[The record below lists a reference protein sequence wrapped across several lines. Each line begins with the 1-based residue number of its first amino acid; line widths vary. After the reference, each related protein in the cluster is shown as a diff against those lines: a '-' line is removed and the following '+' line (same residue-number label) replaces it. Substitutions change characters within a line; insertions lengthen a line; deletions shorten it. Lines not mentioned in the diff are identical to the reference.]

1 MTGSDQNL
9 DAGGAGRSTHGHS
22 HGRTDSH
29 GHHHPPLD
37 LPYDLPDWAFE
48 DGVRPAAS
56 EAPEPT
62 APTAPSAPSIP
73 DGATIPDGP
82 AAGDSN
88 DNLGLPTFGGR
99 DWVGTVA
106 ALADRSPDVAIVGAP
121 FDINTTFRAGA
132 RFGPKYLRSTAYDPG
147 TYHLDLGIELYDWL
161 DVVDHGDA
169 HCPHGQMAPS
179 LRNIERKVA
188 GVLAAGALPIVLGGD
203 HSITWPAATA
213 VARQHGWGKL
223 GLLHF
228 DAHADTAD
236 ILDGN
241 LASHG
246 TPMRRLIES
255 GAVRGRNF
263 VQVGLRG
270 YWPPPE
276 TFDWMQE
283 NELTWHLMHDVWERG
298 VRPVIAD
305 AIARASENCD
315 ALYLSV
321 DIDVLDPGFAPGTG
335 TPEPG
340 GMNPAD
346 LLRAVRSIA
355 LETPL
360 VAMDVVEVSPPYDH
374 ADTTVNNAHRVVL
387 EALAGLAHKKRER
400 AGGAVTRPG
409 RRPDPA
415 SLRYPR
421 DR

>member
-1 MTGSDQNL
+1 MSPHGGHDHGPA
-9 DAGGAGRSTHGHS
+9 AGGHS
-22 HGRTDSH
+22 
-29 GHHHPPLD
+29 HPPLD
-37 LPYDLPDWAFE
+37 LPYNLPDWAFE
-48 DGVRPAAS
+48 GAVPAD
-56 EAPEPT
+56 
-62 APTAPSAPSIP
+62 I
-73 DGATIPDGP
+73 
-82 AAGDSN
+82 DSDAN
-88 DNLGLPTFGGR
+88 DNQGLPTFGNR
-99 DWVGTVA
+99 EWVGTA
-106 ALADRSPDVAIVGAP
+106 AGLAARRPDVAVVGAP
-121 FDINTTFRAGA
+121 FDINTTNRAGA
-132 RFGPKYLRSTAYDPG
+132 RFGPKYLRATAYDPG

-161 DVVDHGDA
+161 DVVDNGDA
-169 HCPHGQMAPS
+169 YCPHGQTAPS

-188 GVLAAGALPIVLGGD
+188 GVLAAGALPIVIGGD

-213 VARQHGWGKL
+213 VARRHGWGRL

-236 ILDGN
+236 ILEGN

-270 YWPPPE
+270 YWPPADV
-276 TFDWMQE
+276 FDWMREQQM
-283 NELTWHLMHDVWERG
+283 TWHLMHEMWDRG

-305 AIARASENCD
+305 AIARAADGCD

-374 ADTTVNNAHRVVL
+374 ADTTVNNAHRVIL
-387 EALAGLAHKKRER
+387 EVLAGLAHKKRER
-400 AGGAVTRPG
+400 AGGDVTRPG
-409 RRPDPA
+409 HRPDPA
-415 SLRYPR
+415 ILRYPPPSPR
-421 DR
+421 S

>member
-1 MTGSDQNL
+1 MSPHGGPSSGSHDH
-9 DAGGAGRSTHGHS
+9 TH
-22 HGRTDSH
+22 D
-29 GHHHPPLD
+29 HPVLD
-37 LPYDLPDWAFE
+37 LPYGLPDWAFE
-48 DGVRPAAS
+48 AMVHPDVEPA
-56 EAPEPT
+56 PK
-62 APTAPSAPSIP
+62 
-73 DGATIPDGP
+73 P
-82 AAGDSN
+82 AEESGEN
-88 DNLGLPTFGGR
+88 DNLGLPTFGNR
-99 DWVGTVA
+99 DWVGTAA
-106 ALADRSPDVAIVGAP
+106 ALAARRPDVAIIGAP
-121 FDINTTFRAGA
+121 FDINTTNRAGA
-132 RFGPKYLRSTAYDPG
+132 RFGPKYLRSSAYDPG

-161 DVVDHGDA
+161 DVVDNGDA
-169 HCPHGQMAPS
+169 YCPYGQTAPS
-179 LRNIERKVA
+179 LRNVERKVA
-188 GVLAAGALPIVLGGD
+188 GVLAAGALPIVIGGD
-203 HSITWPAATA
+203 HSITWPSATA
-213 VARQHGWGKL
+213 VARKYGWGKL

-236 ILDGN
+236 TEEGN

-255 GAVRGRNF
+255 GAVRGKNF

-276 TFDWMQE
+276 TFDWMQD
-283 NELTWHLMHDVWERG
+283 NEMTWHLMHDIWDRG
-298 VRPVIAD
+298 VKPVIVD
-305 AIARASENCD
+305 AIARAGDGCD

-374 ADTTVNNAHRVVL
+374 ADTTVNNAHRVML

-400 AGGAVTRPG
+400 AGGMVTRPG
-409 RRPDPA
+409 YRPDPA
-415 SLRYPR
+415 SLRYPTLKP
-421 DR
+421 

>member
-1 MTGSDQNL
+1 MAVGKLSIRRGCAWLLTTG
-9 DAGGAGRSTHGHS
+9 DAAPGHS
-22 HGRTDSH
+22 H
-29 GHHHPPLD
+29 PALD
-37 LPYDLPDWAFE
+37 LPYVLPDWGFE
-48 DGVRPAAS
+48 HYSHPEIGSHPGTDAAVVG
-56 EAPEPT
+56 
-62 APTAPSAPSIP
+62 SASA
-73 DGATIPDGP
+73 GADP
-82 AAGDSN
+82 N
-88 DNLGLPTFGGR
+88 DDLGLPTFGNR
-99 DWVGTVA
+99 EWVGSGA
-106 ALADRSPDVAIVGAP
+106 ALMRRHPDVAIVGAP
-121 FDINTTFRAGA
+121 FDLNTTHRAGA
-132 RFGPKYLRSTAYDPG
+132 RFGPRYLRSTAYDPG
-147 TYHLDLGIELYDWL
+147 TYHLDLGIEIYDWL
-161 DVVDHGDA
+161 DVVDNGDA
-169 HCPHGQMAPS
+169 YCPHGQTGTS

-188 GVLAAGALPIVLGGD
+188 AVLAAGATPIVIGGD
-203 HSITWPAATA
+203 HSITWPSATA
-213 VARQHGWGKL
+213 VARAHGWGTL

-236 ILDGN
+236 IIEGN

-283 NELTWHLMHDVWERG
+283 QQMTWHLMHEMWERG
-298 VRPVIAD
+298 VPPVIAD
-305 AIARASENCD
+305 AIARATDGCD

-340 GMNPAD
+340 GMNAAD

-387 EALAGLAHKKRER
+387 EALAGLAHKKREQ
-400 AGGAVTRPG
+400 AGGPVTRPG
-409 RRPDPA
+409 YRPDPA

-421 DR
+421 QR